1 MSSDKAS
8 GTGRA
13 GAGPERRGETGA
25 RASPRAE
32 PFTRYHRRYDNWFER
47 HEQAYLSELL
57 AVRALLP
64 HGLRG
69 LEIGVGT
76 GRFAGPLGV
85 EFGIDPAVETFG
97 YASCR
102 GVRAAAAVA
111 EALPFPDGVFDYTL
125 VVTTICFVD
134 DPVAMLREAH
144 RVLRWRGSIV
154 IGLVDRESPLG
165 QEYLAQQ
172 SGSVFYAPATF
183 YSATQVASLLTQ
195 TGFGELTW
203 LQTLTTPLAQLR
215 DIDPISPGT
224 GRGAF
229 LVVRARRE

>member
-1 MSSDKAS
+1 MDKAS

-13 GAGPERRGETGA
+13 GSTPTRSAETGA
-25 RASPRAE
+25 RTSPRAE
-32 PFTRYHRRYDNWFER
+32 PFTRYHRRYDHWFER
-47 HEQAYLSELL
+47 HEEAYLSELL

-69 LEIGVGT
+69 LEIGVGS

-85 EFGIDPAVETFG
+85 EFGIDPAVEMFG

-102 GVRAAAAVA
+102 GVHAAAAVA
-111 EALPFPDGVFDYTL
+111 EALPFRDGAFDYAL

-134 DPVAMLREAH
+134 DPAAMLREAH
-144 RVLRWRGSIV
+144 RVLRPRGAII
-154 IGLVDRESPLG
+154 IGLVDRDSPLG
-165 QEYLAQQ
+165 RDYLAQQ
-172 SGSVFYAPATF
+172 ANSVFYGPATF
-183 YSATQVASLLTQ
+183 YSAAEVASLLTQ
-195 TGFGELTW
+195 SGFRDLTW

-215 DIDPISPGT
+215 DVDPISPGT